1 MEAQFYM
8 SWSNKI
14 NEPSFQIITK
24 VNQQRYFTLSNGHS
38 LNNPKW
44 KADRILPKERNKKKC
59 ARKKFSCDIW
69 KMFEKREIMID
80 ILKCF
85 LPSIYYVYDVIGD
98 FNLIFFSLNFK
109 VFLFLAHF
117 PKIVMPWISVSKHFV
132 RYLHMK

>member
-1 MEAQFYM
+1 MNDLKSESRNGSTVLHVMEQQ
-8 SWSNKI
+8 NKWT
-14 NEPSFQIITK
+14 IISDNHKSQPTK
-24 VNQQRYFTLSNGHS
+24 IFHS
-38 LNNPKW
+38 VKWPFIKQPKM
-44 KADRILPKERNKKKC
+44 KSRSHSSKRKKQKKC
-59 ARKKFSCDIW
+59 ARKNFSCDIW

-117 PKIVMPWISVSKHFV
+117 PKIVMPWISV
-132 RYLHMK
+132 